1 MKAGVVGVGRVGGAI
16 AFALAR
22 EGDWDELVLVDAVK
36 DLARA
41 QAEDIR
47 NGLRLSTQPVIRA
60 GSLDDLSESEVVVL
74 CAGQGRKP
82 GMTRLDLLHANA
94 GLVAELSREIAHAA
108 SNASLVV
115 LTNPMDVMT
124 TIAWRSTGWPRTRV
138 LGSGTLLDSLRLR
151 MILADRLKVPAVR
164 VSATAIGEH
173 GQRIVPVFSRAR
185 VEGRRLTL
193 SPQEKEEIT
202 QRLREVS
209 GRIVELKGGTEFG
222 PAGTTADLIAALVGP
237 RPRVVPCSVV
247 LQGEYGVQDVAIGV
261 PAVVGTRRVLALEEW
276 PLSNGERAAFEEAA
290 RDLKAFADDAA
301 VLLQLA
307 PTPLRKSP

>member
-1 MKAGVVGVGRVGGAI
+1 MKAGIVGVGKVGGAT

-22 EGDWDELVLVDAVK
+22 EGDWDELVLVDTVE
-36 DLARA
+36 DLAWS

-47 NGLRLSTQPVIRA
+47 HGLRISTQPVVRA
-60 GSLDDLSESEVVVL
+60 GSLDDLSESDVVVL
-74 CAGQGRKP
+74 CVGQGRKP

-94 GLVAELSREIAHAA
+94 GLVAQLSREIARAA
-108 SNASLVV
+108 STATLVV

-151 MILADRLKVPAVR
+151 MILADRLKVPSVK

-185 VEGRRLTL
+185 VAGRRLTL
-193 SPQEKEEIT
+193 SAQEMEEIT
-202 QRLREVS
+202 QQLRDVS
-209 GRIVELKGGTEFG
+209 GRIVQAKGGTEFG
-222 PAGTTADLIAALVGP
+222 PGGTTADLIAALVGP

-247 LQGEYGVQDVAIGV
+247 LEGEYGVRDVAIGV
-261 PAVVGTRRVLALEEW
+261 PAILGTRRVLALEEW
-276 PLSNGERAAFEEAA
+276 PLSDDERAAFDEAA
-290 RDLKAFADDAA
+290 RDLKASADDTS
-301 VLLQLA
+301 VLLQLV
-307 PTPLRKSP
+307 PKPLP